1 MQTVIGR
8 RQMLAGL
15 LATAAWPAAAQLRI
29 GPMLAVPPC
38 PTGRMAQPARLSF
51 AGPDRVI
58 LLVRDS
64 EIERPLPRTV
74 PLSARIQTLLD
85 PTGRFGGAGLLDGE
99 PGNFSGRS
107 HFLAPQLFRPWSRLR
122 RDTVLPIF
130 DPGFRER
137 FGPADA
143 DNLETWDVT
152 VDGVQVGVS
161 AVHRK
166 TLPVG
171 SAWTAPEQLAT
182 SRRHLVT
189 LTLSEEIP
197 EAATVRVAA
206 RGMAPVSAERSDSL
220 ASELVHVCHAGY
232 ALAGPKKGYVGLWLG
247 ADQAGESGNSD
258 GLLFEGQGWR
268 LVAAGSGTVVAEG
281 ELALAMAA
289 ETPHDDDRN
298 FNGCSLFEADF
309 SEVATEGR
317 YRLEIAGIG
326 SSVAFAVAADPFA
339 EVFRLAARWYYHQ
352 RSGCEISDPHGE
364 GRLRPRNGHPDDGL
378 TVWQT
383 DVKLGPTSEGYGGPD
398 SSDLLAAQPV
408 GPGVPTNPFAWGGW
422 HDAGDWDRRIQ
433 HMDAVYMMAHLV
445 ERYASARALDMNIPE
460 SGRPFAHPDVAAR
473 KAPNDR
479 GDGRTVLPDLIHEA
493 LWGISLW
500 RRTQTEEGGI
510 IGGVEYSLDGILGSV
525 SWNPVQR
532 AYAYAP
538 EEWAAY
544 RFVMAAAKL
553 GHVVET
559 VCGDKVLGAALKA
572 EAAAAWTWAE
582 AELARKGGG
591 DDEPAREDAGDDE
604 SAGESAGDATPA
616 ISGEVLEARV
626 LAAASLY
633 RATGLPE
640 AAVVFERLNPFK
652 PEAPEEAPEQPL
664 AVVAH
669 ICFDYVSAGGEG
681 RAINQPV
688 AQAIAQWSSWA
699 YTYGRQLGADYGLHS
714 TDLYRWGV
722 GWYRFGP
729 GSNWPAGQAGLHL
742 LASGNAEAIADIVLS
757 GLWFGLGCNP
767 SNTCFVQG
775 LGARDFADPL
785 VVDFDGLCP
794 VPGMIS
800 IGVAAGE
807 LREFERD
814 GIAGALYPAEA
825 DWPPYARIWESRRVI
840 SCAEHAMRDNV
851 MEWLH
856 GAALAHE
863 LLARRCASSNS
874 CPG

>member
-1 MQTVIGR
+1 MQAVLGR
-8 RQMLAGL
+8 RQLLAGL
-15 LATAAWPAAAQLRI
+15 FATAAWPAAAQLRI

-38 PTGRMAQPARLSF
+38 PTGRMAQPSRLSF

-64 EIERPLPRTV
+64 EIERPLPRIV
-74 PLSARIQTLLD
+74 PLSARVQTFLD

-99 PGNFSGRS
+99 PGNFSGRA
-107 HFLAPQLFRPWSRLR
+107 HILAPQLFRPWSSLV

-130 DPGFRER
+130 DPGFREQ

-143 DNLETWDVT
+143 DNSETWDVV
-152 VDGVQVGVS
+152 VDGVQAEVL

-171 SAWTAPEQLAT
+171 SAWTAPERLAT

-189 LTLSEEIP
+189 LTLREAIP
-197 EAATVRVAA
+197 EGARVQVVAH
-206 RGMAPVSAERSDSL
+206 GLTPVTALRSDAL

-247 ADQAGESGNSD
+247 ADRTGAAGNSD
-258 GLLFEGQGWR
+258 GVLSEGQAWR
-268 LVAAGSGTVVAEG
+268 LVEVGSGRVVAEG
-281 ELALAMAA
+281 SLALAMAGD
-289 ETPHDDDRN
+289 TPHFEDRN
-298 FNGCSLFEADF
+298 FSGCSLYEADF

-326 SSVAFAVAADPFA
+326 SSVAFPVAADPSA

-383 DVKLGPTSEGYGGPD
+383 NVQLGRTSEGFGGPD
-398 SSDLLAAQPV
+398 SSELLAAQPV
-408 GPGVPTNPFAWGGW
+408 GPGVQTNPLAWGGW

-445 ERYASARALDMNIPE
+445 ERYGSARALEMNIPE
-460 SGRPFAHPDVAAR
+460 SGHPFAHPDVAAR
-473 KAPNDR
+473 KAPDDR
-479 GDGRTVLPDLIHEA
+479 GDGKTVLPDLIHEA

-500 RRTQTEEGGI
+500 RRTQTPEGGI

-553 GHVVET
+553 GHVIET
-559 VCGDKVLGAALKA
+559 VCGDEVLGQALKA
-572 EAAAAWTWAE
+572 EATAAWNWAE
-582 AELARKGGG
+582 AELASQEGG
-591 DDEPAREDAGDDE
+591 DEAPVSEDAGDDE
-604 SAGESAGDATPA
+604 SSGESAGDAEPA
-616 ISGEVLEARV
+616 IAEQVQEARV

-633 RATGLPE
+633 RATGLSE
-640 AAVVFERLNPFK
+640 AAALFERLNPFK
-652 PEAPEEAPEQPL
+652 PDAPEEAPEHPL

-669 ICFDYVSAGGEG
+669 ICFDYVSAGAEG
-681 RAINQPV
+681 RAILQPV

-699 YTYGRQLGADYGLHS
+699 YTYGRRLGVDYGLHS
-714 TDLYRWGV
+714 SNLYPWGA

-729 GSNWPAGQAGLHL
+729 GSNWPAGLAALHL
-742 LASGNAEAIADIVLS
+742 LAGGNVEAITDMALS

-785 VVDFDGLCP
+785 VIDFDSLCP

-814 GIAGALYPAEA
+814 GIAGALYPPEA
-825 DWPPYARIWESRRVI
+825 AWPPYARIWESRRVI
-840 SCAEHAMRDNV
+840 SCSEHAMRDNV

-863 LLARRCASSNS
+863 LLARRCSGSDP
-874 CPG
+874 CQG